1 VSFCCS
7 GAESWRARIK
17 LPSSWK
23 RRHGAAKR
31 AWGRDE
37 KGGIYMALG
46 PVGKIHGGRHL
57 RHGVGGNIV
66 AVYWV
71 IEIPL
76 HAK

>member
-1 VSFCCS
+1 M
-7 GAESWRARIK
+7 GRQREHEAER
-17 LPSSWK
+17 
-23 RRHGAAKR
+23 
-31 AWGRDE
+31 E

-46 PVGKIHGGRHL
+46 PVGKIYMGGWHL